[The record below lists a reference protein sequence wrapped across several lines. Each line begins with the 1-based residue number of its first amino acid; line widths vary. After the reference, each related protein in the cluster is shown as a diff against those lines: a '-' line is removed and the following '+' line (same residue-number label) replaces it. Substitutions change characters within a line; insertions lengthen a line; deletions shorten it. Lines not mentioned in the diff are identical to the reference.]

1 MAKKKKKRKLKKQ
14 VKILIIIIVIAVIGI
29 GFFLLLKPTGS
40 KKKVNKI
47 EVTDKIEGYGYTLN
61 DNATSYQKKLFAEL
75 KSILESSDVNDEEY
89 AKTMSKLFLADFYNL
104 DNKVTKSDI
113 GGVQFVYKSYQDDFA
128 KAAAAGMYYYIES
141 DIYGK
146 RKQELPVVS
155 SVEVADIKETP
166 VKYQDKSDN
175 KGYVVDLT
183 ITYQKDLGYQ
193 EDVSLTLIHTDKKL
207 EIVNMANN
215 KAETDVE

>member
-175 KGYVVDLT
+175 KGYVVNLT